1 MAVDPKSLFEEGVIA
16 IREEKDMGK
25 GRDLLMRSLRA
36 DPRNEQAWLWLSRT
50 TNDTAKRVQCLEKAL
65 SLNPDNLQTRQAID
79 KLKGTLNSAAAVMSA
94 AAAVPA
100 AAVEAAPPPR
110 PAAPRSEPEASA
122 EPVQPQPEAAAPKR
136 RKADPG
142 RIEQLMSRAQAYL
155 DKDDIDNALEHWLRV
170 LEIQS
175 DHEMALRYAVKY
187 LTKQKMS
194 EDAFDL
200 LKHAIDEGTQNP
212 AIYLTAIELGRRLQ
226 QDAAVDALREKLAA
240 LPTADEAVVAQTID
254 SYLERDLYTQALELL
269 QKAVEAHPKSQKL
282 AIRLAQL
289 YDRMERR
296 PEATEWYERVVR
308 MGARTPEGKQADK
321 RLSEFTPALT
331 DQERGSV
338 VLALREALG
347 IGVFILML
355 AWLDAGL
362 NFANMGAARWLGVLA
377 GLVGA
382 YLLVTATSSPQQ
394 KPLAGWLGG
403 QVPPEPEPFKDE
415 FNNLVTPES
424 SKIPILGTAARAGLG
439 LVAVVLL
446 GASLWLVF
454 RHTIE
459 VATNPNPTPFYIP
472 SFNEMFGIE

>member
-1 MAVDPKSLFEEGVIA
+1 MAVDPKALFEQGVIA
-16 IREEKDMGK
+16 IREEKNLSK

-65 SLNPDNLQTRQAID
+65 SLNPDNIQTRQTID
-79 KLKGTLNSAAAVMSA
+79 KLKATLTSAPRVMSA
-94 AAAVPA
+94 AAAAPA
-100 AAVEAAPPPR
+100 ADIEAAR
-110 PAAPRSEPEASA
+110 PATPRSK
-122 EPVQPQPEAAAPKR
+122 PEAAAEPAQRQPEASPPKR

-155 DKDDIDNALEHWLRV
+155 DKEDIDNALENWLRV

-175 DHEMALRYAVKY
+175 DHEIALRYAVKY

-200 LKHAIDEGTQNP
+200 LKQAIDDGTPNP

-240 LPTADEAVVAQTID
+240 LPTADETVVAQTID
-254 SYLERDLYTQALELL
+254 SYLERDLVLQALDLL

-282 AIRLAQL
+282 AIRLARI
-289 YDRMERR
+289 YDRLERR
-296 PEATEWYERVVR
+296 AEAAEWYERVLR
-308 MGARTPEGKQADK
+308 LGAHTPEGKQADK
-321 RLSEFTPALT
+321 RLSEFTPQLT
-331 DQERGSV
+331 DQERGSM

-347 IGVFILML
+347 IGVFILVL

-362 NFANMGAARWLGVLA
+362 NFANMGPARWLGVLA
-377 GLVGA
+377 GFVGA
-382 YLLVTATSSPQQ
+382 YLLVTAISSPQQ
-394 KPLAGWLGG
+394 RPLAGWLGG
-403 QVPPEPEPFKDE
+403 KVPPEPEPLKDE
-415 FNNLVTPES
+415 FNNLVTLES
-424 SKIPILGTAARAGLG
+424 SKIPILGTATRAGLG
-439 LVAVVLL
+439 LVAVILL

-459 VATNPNPTPFYIP
+459 VATDPNPAPFYIP
-472 SFNEMFGIE
+472 TFNEMFGVE

>member
-1 MAVDPKSLFEEGVIA
+1 MAVDPKALFEQGVVA
-16 IREEKDMGK
+16 IREEKDLGK
-25 GRDLLMRSLRA
+25 GRDLLLRSLRA

-50 TNDTAKRVQCLEKAL
+50 TSDTAKRMQCLEKAL

-79 KLKGTLNSAAAVMSA
+79 KLKATLNPAPAVMSA
-94 AAAVPA
+94 AVAIPA
-100 AAVEAAPPPR
+100 AAVEAAP
-110 PAAPRSEPEASA
+110 RSEPEMPA
-122 EPVQPQPEAAAPKR
+122 ETALPQPEAAPKR

-142 RIEQLMSRAQAYL
+142 RIDQLMSRAQAYL
-155 DKDDIDNALEHWLRV
+155 DKEDIDNALEHWLRV

-212 AIYLTAIELGRRLQ
+212 AIFLTAIELGRRLQ
-226 QDAAVDALREKLAA
+226 QDAAVDVLREKLAA

-254 SYLERDLYTQALELL
+254 SYIERDLFTQALDLL

-282 AIRLAQL
+282 AIRLARL
-289 YDRMERR
+289 YDQMERR

-308 MGARTPEGKQADK
+308 LGARTPEGKQADK
-321 RLSEFTPALT
+321 RLSEFTPQVT

-347 IGVFILML
+347 IGAFILVL

-362 NFANMGAARWLGVLA
+362 NFANMGPARWLGVLA

-439 LVAVVLL
+439 LVAVILL

-454 RHTIE
+454 RHTVE
-459 VATNPNPTPFYIP
+459 VATNPNPTPFYVP
-472 SFNEMFGIE
+472 TFNEMFGIE

>member
-1 MAVDPKSLFEEGVIA
+1 
-16 IREEKDMGK
+16 
-25 GRDLLMRSLRA
+25 MRSLRA

-65 SLNPDNLQTRQAID
+65 SLNPHNIQTPQTID
-79 KLKGTLNSAAAVMSA
+79 KLKATVNPAPAVMSA
-94 AAAVPA
+94 AAIPVADL
-100 AAVEAAPPPR
+100 EAAPPPR
-110 PAAPRSEPEASA
+110 PAASRPKPEAPAEPPRS
-122 EPVQPQPEAAAPKR
+122 QPEAAVPKR

-142 RIEQLMSRAQAYL
+142 RIDQLMSRAQAYL
-155 DKDDIDNALEHWLRV
+155 EKEDIDNALEYWLRV

-212 AIYLTAIELGRRLQ
+212 AIFLTAIELGRRLQ
-226 QDAAVDALREKLAA
+226 QDAAVDVLREKLAA
-240 LPTADEAVVAQTID
+240 LPTADESVVAQTID
-254 SYLERDLYTQALELL
+254 SYLERDLVMQALDLL

-282 AIRLAQL
+282 AIRLARL

-296 PEATEWYERVVR
+296 PEAAEWYERVVR
-308 MGARTPEGKQADK
+308 LGARTPEGKQADK
-321 RLSEFTPALT
+321 RLSEFTPQLT

-338 VLALREALG
+338 MLALREALG
-347 IGVFILML
+347 IGMFILVL

-362 NFANMGAARWLGVLA
+362 NFANMGPARWLGVLA
-377 GLVGA
+377 GFVGA
-382 YLLVTATSSPQQ
+382 YFLVTATSSPQQ
-394 KPLAGWLGG
+394 KPIAGWLGG
-403 QVPPEPEPFKDE
+403 QVPPKAEPVKDE

-424 SKIPILGTAARAGLG
+424 STIPILGAAARAGLG
-439 LVAVVLL
+439 LVAVILL

-454 RHTIE
+454 RHTVE
-459 VATNPNPTPFYIP
+459 VATNPNPTPFYVP
-472 SFNEMFGIE
+472 TFNEMFGIE

>member
-1 MAVDPKSLFEEGVIA
+1 MAVDPKALFEQGVIA
-16 IREEKDMGK
+16 IREEKNLSK

-65 SLNPDNLQTRQAID
+65 SLNPDNIQTRQTID
-79 KLKGTLNSAAAVMSA
+79 KLKATLTPAPRVTSA
-94 AAAVPA
+94 AAAA
-100 AAVEAAPPPR
+100 R
-110 PAAPRSEPEASA
+110 PAAPRSK
-122 EPVQPQPEAAAPKR
+122 PEAAAEPAQQQAEASPLKR
-136 RKADPG
+136 RKADPA
-142 RIEQLMSRAQAYL
+142 RIKQLMSRAQACL
-155 DKDDIDNALEHWLRV
+155 DKEDIDNALENWLRV

-200 LKHAIDEGTQNP
+200 LKQAIDDGTPNP

-240 LPTADEAVVAQTID
+240 LPTADETVVAQTID
-254 SYLERDLYTQALELL
+254 SYLERDLVLQALDLL
-269 QKAVEAHPKSQKL
+269 QKAVKAHPKSQKL
-282 AIRLAQL
+282 AIRLART
-289 YDRMERR
+289 YDRLERR
-296 PEATEWYERVVR
+296 AEAAEWYERVLR
-308 MGARTPEGKQADK
+308 LGAHTPEGKQADK
-321 RLSEFTPALT
+321 RLSEFTPPLT
-331 DQERGSV
+331 DQERGSM

-347 IGVFILML
+347 IGVFILVL

-362 NFANMGAARWLGVLA
+362 NFANMGPARWLGVLA
-377 GLVGA
+377 GFVGA
-382 YLLVTATSSPQQ
+382 YLLVTAISSPQQ
-394 KPLAGWLGG
+394 RPLAGWLGG
-403 QVPPEPEPFKDE
+403 KVPPEPEPVKDE

-424 SKIPILGTAARAGLG
+424 SKIPILGMATRAGLG
-439 LVAVVLL
+439 LVAVILL

-459 VATNPNPTPFYIP
+459 VATDPNPAPFYIP
-472 SFNEMFGIE
+472 TFDEMFGVE